1 MAKTRRK
8 ALIALA
14 ATLTLS
20 TAIAGTVTLFSSNVD
35 AFAEGTVAEYNDTK
49 YSSIKDALEAIKGSK
64 NKTGTVTLL
73 QDVNE
78 NVTIVSKSTVTLDLN
93 GYKLTNDPDSG
104 KTHTITNNGTLTVV
118 DSSEKKEGTVDNV
131 THGKAAVFNE
141 VGATATLN
149 GGTYIRSKENG
160 QSLENSGGN
169 SYYVLVNHGSQMTIN
184 AGVTVKLNG
193 HFSSMVEN
201 GWYNGNENT
210 TKAESVLTINDG
222 YFSGGANTI
231 KNDDYGVIHI
241 LGGTFEN
248 MTQAVFLNWNVA
260 TVSGGTFNAE
270 QANQVILNGYGDDT
284 MDQGILSVTGGNFI
298 AAEGK
303 KVLAAQT
310 TNTQNDLKSV
320 TISAGSFSETES
332 IQGHLA
338 EGVEFT
344 KVTDEEGN
352 VSFVNYAA
360 YVGEIGYA
368 SLPEALAAAEE
379 NATVKLNSNVSIY
392 AWDVAKSVTLDLNG
406 KTLTALCA
414 EEHAGIYVEGDKMLT
429 ITDSAKDGK
438 IYAPNGYGI
447 MALQGG
453 SVTVENGTIESLY
466 APVSSNNTTGVGDF
480 TVKGG
485 KLIAKYGPAIYMP
498 AQQYLTI
505 SDGELVGGVI
515 ARMGEINITG
525 GTLYAPTED
534 LDKIEEY
541 YNFSGNAWLGGALT
555 LLPGTYGFDGEEGNG
570 FEVDITGGK
579 FVNECGAD
587 VDAQFR
593 NAITVYM
600 QNHKAQTVDIK
611 VAETVE
617 FEVTDGAKG
626 VVFTDVATFVEE
638 KGVEYKYATANVN
651 NTPKYNGE
659 ELTLLYGSSVVS
671 EKIAAEQG
679 GVAVL
684 DGKVYESVSAAL
696 AAATENATI
705 KLLGDVKEDI
715 VVSAD
720 AKVTLDLNGYTLT
733 NESDHTITNKGVLTI
748 IDSSED
754 KAGVVDNITQSK
766 AAVFNEFGATLTIKA
781 GKYTKTE
788 NDYYVIVNQGT
799 ATIDGKDGKVVNAI
813 EVYAENLQASL
824 IISGWATVK
833 DVPENAAASLTIN
846 NGTFTGGLNNVKN
859 ESYSALTIANGTF
872 AVSGSETKEYANVMN
887 YGSAEIHGG
896 TFTNDSTAGKGNRAN
911 VLNLY
916 NGDLSESSEM
926 TISGGTFIAN
936 TDKVY
941 NVYNKHSTLAI
952 KGGEFKSAFHAVY
965 SQTSESTVTI
975 ENATITGANSGVN
988 VSGTKL
994 TIKDTEIKATNESNG
1009 IAIYVQG
1016 GSNATLTNV
1025 TATGTTAIRLENGN
1039 GTSATIES
1047 GNYDGALL
1055 LKPNSANNIQYTLNG
1070 GTFTELPKHAT
1081 TKEDLPQKDYI
1092 GAGFA
1097 TTKVGDVYTVVVDEI
1112 SAAVNDAIDYIK
1124 LYALAANVDLAEVE
1138 EKVPTKGLADF
1149 SIFVGV
1155 GSATEVRTLRDS
1167 AVAAIDAYIAQLDSY
1182 KAGKVE
1188 AIQQVATE
1196 YDIAVSTATVFAIQN
1211 AHSFAQADEYVAVAE
1226 AEIKDIAAYRYDT
1239 VKEDLDALI
1248 TAVNAIK
1255 TSVGDLNG
1263 DLASVTDTIDGI
1275 VESVDALET
1284 LIKADDKSIMDLITT
1299 NDKNILAELASTQDK
1314 LATTANNLFDRIVT
1328 DNLNPMKVALQN
1340 QIAALEE
1347 SEDEEFA
1354 KLAVQLTAI
1363 QATLNEKTA
1372 NKDDIASVVEAVA
1385 TAKTDLT
1392 AAIEAAKGELA
1403 TKLTALDGKLDGISK
1418 DIATLSGAVAK
1429 NNTDLLAK
1437 IADLKADVA
1446 AVGGQV
1452 SEFDAKTIA
1461 AIADLQNA
1469 INNIGAQ
1476 VGVATSVQNAKDQAV
1491 ESLAAYA
1498 DNAALVKTYGEDG
1511 AKLIKKYYVEAMKAI
1526 DESETKSDVSSAVST
1541 FKAQAAV
1548 VEAVNSVPAG
1558 LKDGDIHFT
1567 EVYALIGIVAA
1578 LVVGVFIGLIFYRKK
1593 K

>member
-49 YSSIKDALEAIKGSK
+49 YSSIKDALEAIEGLK
-64 NKTGTVTLL
+64 NKTGTVKLL

-93 GYKLTNDPDSG
+93 GYTLTNDPDSG

-118 DSSEKKEGTVDNV
+118 DSSEEKKGTVDNV
-131 THGKAAVFNE
+131 THGKAAVWND
-141 VGATATLN
+141 VGATATLD

-184 AGVTVKLNG
+184 AGVTVKQDG

-201 GWYNGNENT
+201 GWYNGKENT
-210 TKAESVLTINDG
+210 KKAESVLTINDG

-270 QANQVILNGYGDDT
+270 QAAQVILNGGGNPT
-284 MDQGILSVTGGNFI
+284 MNKGELSVTGGNFI

-303 KVLAAQT
+303 KVLAPM
-310 TNTQNDLKSV
+310 NGV
-320 TISAGSFSETES
+320 TSYLNAVEITAGSFSETES
-332 IQGHLA
+332 IQSHLA
-338 EGVEFT
+338 EGVEFAT
-344 KVTDEEGN
+344 VTDEEGN
-352 VSFVNYAA
+352 VSYVNYAA
-360 YVGEIGYA
+360 YVDKTGYA

-414 EEHAGIYVEGDKMLT
+414 EEHAGIYVEGDKTLT
-429 ITDSAKDGK
+429 ITDSAQDGK

-453 SVTVENGTIESLY
+453 SVTVGNGTIESLY
-466 APVSSNNTTGVGDF
+466 APISSNNTTGVGDF

-485 KLIAKYGPAIYMP
+485 KLIAKRGPAIYMP

-505 SDGELVGGVI
+505 SGGELVGGVI
-515 ARMGEINITG
+515 ARMGEIKITG
-525 GTLYAPTED
+525 GTLYAPTEN

-541 YNFSGNAWLGGALT
+541 YKYSGNAWLGGALT

-579 FVNECGAD
+579 FVNECGTD

-600 QNHKAQTVDIK
+600 QNHKAQAVDIK
-611 VAETVE
+611 VAENVE
-617 FEVTDGAKG
+617 FEVAEGAKK
-626 VVFTDVATFVEE
+626 VVFTDVATVVGD
-638 KGVEYKYATANVN
+638 KYNYATADVN

-705 KLLGDVKEDI
+705 KLLGNVKEDI

-733 NESDHTITNKGVLTI
+733 NEKDHTITNKGTLTI

-754 KAGVVDNITQSK
+754 KAGVVDNITQNK
-766 AAVFNEFGATLTIKA
+766 AAVFNELGATLTIKA

-813 EVYAENLQASL
+813 EVSAENIGSSL

-833 DVPENAAASLTIN
+833 DVPDNVAASLTIN

-872 AVSGSETKEYANVMN
+872 TVSGSDGEYVNVMN
-887 YGSAEIHGG
+887 YGSAEISEG
-896 TFTNDSTAGKGNRAN
+896 TFINNSTAAKGTRAN
-911 VLNLY
+911 ISNLY
-916 NGDLSESSEM
+916 NGDLSQSSEM
-926 TISGGTFIAN
+926 TISGGTFVAN
-936 TDKVY
+936 TNNVY
-941 NVYNKHSTLAI
+941 NVYNKRSTLAI

-1016 GSNATLTNV
+1016 GSKATLTNV
-1025 TATGTTAIRLENGN
+1025 TATGTTAIRLESGN

-1081 TKEDLPQKDYI
+1081 TKEDLPQEDYI

-1138 EKVPTKGLADF
+1138 EKASADGLADF

-1167 AVAAIDAYIAQLDSY
+1167 AVAAIDAYIAQFDSY
-1182 KAGKVE
+1182 KTGKVE

-1239 VKEDLDALI
+1239 VKKDLDALI
-1248 TAVNAIK
+1248 KAVNAIK
-1255 TSVGDLNG
+1255 TSVGDDLSG
-1263 DLASVTDTIDGI
+1263 DLANVTDTIDGI

-1354 KLAVQLTAI
+1354 KLAAQLTAI

-1437 IADLKADVA
+1437 IAELKADVA